1 MSPEHADVSGDIA
14 KPANVSA
21 TSEMSREHSNVSETP
36 AEHPKV
42 SATSEMSPAH
52 SNVSETSSNQLD
64 TPKRK
69 RKPKRLGPQTR
80 SKFLR
85 LIREGRDVVEA
96 SQECGFSRGRFYQ
109 LRLENEYFRDE
120 WLAAEQEHLTD
131 TRDVFLD
138 TLASTGNVD
147 QAAQAAGMNRRSLY
161 KWRARDPEFD
171 YEWKL
176 ALFEYDDAV
185 VRGGMLQELAQGH
198 QEQIIE
204 QRPKKNAQGEV
215 IGWEEEKRIA
225 KRASRPADKLKYL
238 QLHHPDFK
246 TQISGP
252 RGGPIPIAMEHRVR
266 LEDDSDQF
274 RKLLNFMDAES
285 GDTVT
290 AEYTD
295 VGTVDDA

>member
-1 MSPEHADVSGDIA
+1 MTIKVLRRKADE
-14 KPANVSA
+14 P
-21 TSEMSREHSNVSETP
+21 
-36 AEHPKV
+36 
-42 SATSEMSPAH
+42 
-52 SNVSETSSNQLD
+52 LD
-64 TPKRK
+64 KRTQSK
-69 RKPKRLGPQTR
+69 AVVRNKPKNLGPQTR
-80 SKFLR
+80 TKFLR
-85 LIREGRDVVEA
+85 LIREGQDVTEA
-96 SQECGFSRGRFYQ
+96 AKECGFSRGRFYQ

-131 TRDVFLD
+131 TRDIFLD

-147 QAAQAAGMNRRSLY
+147 KASQAAGVARRQMY

-171 YEWKL
+171 HEWKI

-185 VRGGMLQELAQGH
+185 VRGGMLQELANGH

-204 QRPKKNAQGEV
+204 QRPRKNAQGEV
-215 IGWEEEKRIA
+215 IGWDDEKRIA
-225 KRASRPADKLKYL
+225 KRLSRPYDKLKYL

-274 RKLLNFMDAES
+274 RKLMNFMSAEA
-285 GDTVT
+285 GETVT

-295 VGTVDDA
+295 VSPIDGSR